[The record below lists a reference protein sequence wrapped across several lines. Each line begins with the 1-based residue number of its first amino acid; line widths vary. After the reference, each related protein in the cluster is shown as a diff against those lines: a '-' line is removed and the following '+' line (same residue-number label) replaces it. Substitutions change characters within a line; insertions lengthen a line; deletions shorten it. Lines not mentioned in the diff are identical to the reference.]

1 MQQHDVA
8 VVISGSGD
16 GLIQA
21 VEGDVA
27 PCLPLHFTTFEWLK
41 SRGA

>member
-27 PCLPLHFTTFEWLK
+27 PCLPLHFTVHHF
-41 SRGA
+41 